1 MAIQKQKVPSPSE
14 IKSTPQSF
22 TPEELNQ
29 LKELRSEIGQLT
41 AQMGQLYIN
50 KIKLEEAELKL
61 KKELD
66 TIEKK
71 ETNIAKTLSD
81 KYGKGSID
89 LVSGTFTPTP

>member
-61 KKELD
+61 KKELVI
-66 TIEKK
+66 IEKK
-71 ETNIAKTLSD
+71 ETDIAKTLSD

-89 LVSGTFTPTP
+89 LVSGTFTPVS

>member
-29 LKELRSEIGQLT
+29 LKELRSEIGKLT
-41 AQMGQLYIN
+41 AQMGQFYIN

-61 KKELD
+61 KKELV

-89 LVSGTFTPTP
+89 LVSGTFTPVS

>member
-29 LKELRSEIGQLT
+29 LKELRSEIGKLT

-61 KKELD
+61 KKELV

-89 LVSGTFTPTP
+89 LVSGTFTPVS

>member
-1 MAIQKQKVPSPSE
+1 MAIQKQKIPSPSE
-14 IKSTPQSF
+14 IKSSPQSF

-61 KKELD
+61 KKELVI
-66 TIEKK
+66 IEKK
-71 ETNIAKTLSD
+71 ETDIDKTLSD

>member
-1 MAIQKQKVPSPSE
+1 MAIQKQKIPSPSE
-14 IKSTPQSF
+14 IKSSPQSF

-89 LVSGTFTPTP
+89 LVSGTFTPVS

>member
-1 MAIQKQKVPSPSE
+1 MAIQKQKIPSPSE
-14 IKSTPQSF
+14 IKSSPQSF

-61 KKELD
+61 KKELVI
-66 TIEKK
+66 IEKK
-71 ETNIAKTLSD
+71 ETDIAKTLSD

-89 LVSGTFTPTP
+89 LVSGTFTPVS

>member
-1 MAIQKQKVPSPSE
+1 MAIQKQKIPSPSE
-14 IKSTPQSF
+14 IKSSPQSF

-61 KKELD
+61 KK
-66 TIEKK
+66 
-71 ETNIAKTLSD
+71 
-81 KYGKGSID
+81 
-89 LVSGTFTPTP
+89 